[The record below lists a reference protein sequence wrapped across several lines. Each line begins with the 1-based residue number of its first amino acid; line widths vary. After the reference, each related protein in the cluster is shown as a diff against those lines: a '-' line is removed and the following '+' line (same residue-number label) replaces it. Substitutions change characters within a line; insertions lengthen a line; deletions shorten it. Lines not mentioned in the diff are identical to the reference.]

1 MYAEKNK
8 NMINASLKL
17 SLVYLICYGVR
28 PDQTIVKYSNC
39 FIINVT
45 IYSAYYEGNVC
56 VKRGS
61 EWGLV
66 CDDEWSIENG
76 HVVCRQ
82 LGLGKAIKVTTY
94 NRYNSSR
101 VGKKCTIKNSA
112 LFAQLCAEF
121 N

>member
-1 MYAEKNK
+1 M
-8 NMINASLKL
+8 
-17 SLVYLICYGVR
+17 R
-28 PDQTIVKYSNC
+28 PNHSEVCNC
-39 FIINVT
+39 FIIHVT

-101 VGKKCTIKNSA
+101 VGKKCLIKNSA

>member
-1 MYAEKNK
+1 M
-8 NMINASLKL
+8 
-17 SLVYLICYGVR
+17 VG
-28 PDQTIVKYSNC
+28 DQTIVKYSNC
-39 FIINVT
+39 FIIHVT

-82 LGLGKAIKVTTY
+82 LGLGKAII
-94 NRYNSSR
+94 SSGQNDPR
-101 VGKKCTIKNSA
+101 GGADPHHGAAEHGAQSA
-112 LFAQLCAEF
+112 ILNALANGHFGRRSTEEKRG
-121 N
+121 